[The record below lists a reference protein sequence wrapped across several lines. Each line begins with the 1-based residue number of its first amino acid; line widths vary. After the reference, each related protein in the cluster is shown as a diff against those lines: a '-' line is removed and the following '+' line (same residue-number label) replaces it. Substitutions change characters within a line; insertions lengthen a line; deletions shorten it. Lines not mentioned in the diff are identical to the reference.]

1 MNFQEI
7 YTDSDPSGIVKADVG
22 TMFIREGT
30 ACFVRTPYGAIEK
43 LQQTYRPKEYARK
56 EYSSAKVIYNTP
68 YEVWQKVANSGKNT
82 GWKLVGN
89 VKYFGN
95 VGNKVDGLAPT
106 ASEDSPSDGLNPW
119 VAVNIELYKS
129 VSGENVSVPEL
140 SYDSFMYDL
149 SESISVVAY
158 IDHVQDIPD
167 TASFNTASIY
177 CVSASNIPQP
187 DASFLSIFASIGA
200 QFFNA
205 NGTTSSLDWVDSIK
219 VDSSKVLHVEILNP
233 YSYNKFYSEELPLFG
248 ELVYTVTE
256 SIGSCSIVV
265 NNSRYNGLEK
275 TGSLLEER
283 PEGFGWAYGWAFGGA
298 YGWARGWADAFEL
311 KELFATPSADRFP
324 SGGTLR
330 LHYAPCVDAG
340 YPGENFTWIGGAV
353 YSFPPQFRDIIISP
367 SNYTGSLMLEMPTW
381 TWGHWSD
388 SINVWL
394 QIGENERVV
403 VETIEIMSGSA
414 EVDISRIFRKIPL
427 NAMTGSVL
435 LSFTSH
441 HEIDHTYEFAELAYD
456 VNVVTTSGSASL
468 DPITGISHSIDV
480 DSWVQGWED
489 GSGHLVGIR
498 FDDYRSFSGRI
509 SLTETAT

>member
-68 YEVWQKVANSGKNT
+68 YEVWQKIASPGKPT
-82 GWKLVGN
+82 GWQLIGY

-140 SYDSFMYDL
+140 SYDSFMHDL
-149 SESISVVAY
+149 SESISIVAY

-187 DASFLSIFASIGA
+187 DASFSSIFAPIGA

-205 NGTTSSLDWVDSIK
+205 NGTTSSLGWI
-219 VDSSKVLHVEILNP
+219 DSSELLYVQILNP
-233 YSYNKFYSEELPLFG
+233 YSFNTFNSEGLPLLG

-256 SIGSCSIVV
+256 SIGSCSIVI

-275 TGSLLEER
+275 TGSLLGEYGN
-283 PEGFGWAYGWAFGGA
+283 PTWASGWTNM
-298 YGWARGWADAFEL
+298 FEL
-311 KELFATPSADRFP
+311 KQLFSESIATPSADFP

-340 YPGENFTWIGGAV
+340 YFDENDMWIGGIV

-381 TWGHWSD
+381 TWGQWRD

-394 QIGENERVV
+394 QIGENERAV
-403 VETIEIMSGSA
+403 VETVEIMSGSA
-414 EVDISRIFRKIPL
+414 EVDISQIFRKIPL

-441 HEIDHTYEFAELAYD
+441 HEIHTYAFAELAYD
-456 VNVVTTSGSASL
+456 VSVVTTDSGSASL

-480 DSWVQGWED
+480 DSWYQGWED

-509 SLTETAT
+509 SLTETAR